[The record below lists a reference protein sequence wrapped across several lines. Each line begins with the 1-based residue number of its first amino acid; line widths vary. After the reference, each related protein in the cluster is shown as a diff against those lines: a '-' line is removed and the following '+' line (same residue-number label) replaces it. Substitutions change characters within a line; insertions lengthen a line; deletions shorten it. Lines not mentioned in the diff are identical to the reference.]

1 MRANDSL
8 FILISSLDR
17 RELIAVNRA
26 LLKNNASGKYRR
38 IFRSI
43 RSIGRAGKYVE
54 DDIIK
59 KSGCR
64 NKNAFSVSKNY
75 LYGIIVNILINLNTT
90 ASSDGMIKMQISF
103 IDLMYKRTLYS
114 KAYEQ
119 LKKTKRKAYIS
130 DNFLRL
136 VEIIRLERNLVIEL
150 ITPAKKTGVILSLF
164 EEEKTIL
171 AKINNISEYRCIEYQ
186 IRETISDTVSTGKKY
201 NHKLLGFRKRSVLS
215 SQKKALSFA
224 ALASFYNTNSII
236 SMYCD
241 DIKGTYRFRK
251 KLVEHIE
258 TRKDVKFENPTN
270 YIVSLYNLIESC
282 YEMLLPEEMITY
294 IYKLRLFAE
303 RVKIPEN
310 SKLLSDLGCSKQ
322 ELKYSLIKPDIDASE
337 KVSKILF
344 AYLGEY
350 KGKISGGEESEC
362 LYLIAVSDF
371 LTKSYED
378 AVINLNRI
386 ISYEKVNNEALNVNV
401 KTLNIISHFEL
412 RNVELVIYL
421 VNSLTRSLSSIKL
434 PGEFQTVLSKFL
446 KGLSLVNTDSELKFL
461 IDTNRK
467 AIAEYFSK
475 NNDQIMNNAIKGW
488 LNDKFK

>member
-1 MRANDSL
+1 MRKNDDL
-8 FILISSLDR
+8 FRLVSSLDR
-17 RELIAVNRA
+17 RELIAVNRE
-26 LLKNNASGKYRR
+26 LLKHNSSGKYRR

-43 RSIGRAGKYVE
+43 RSVGRAGNYVE
-54 DDIIK
+54 EDIIK
-59 KSGCR
+59 RAGCR
-64 NKNAFSVSKNY
+64 NKNAFSVAKNY
-75 LYGIIVNILINLNTT
+75 LYGNIVNILINLNTP
-90 ASSDGMIKMQISF
+90 ASSDGKIKIQISF

-150 ITPAKKTGVILSLF
+150 LPPAKKTRVILSLF

-186 IRETISDTVSTGKKY
+186 IRATISDAVSTGKKLSQ
-201 NHKLLGFRKRSVLS
+201 KLLGFRKRSVLS
-215 SQKKALSFA
+215 SEKKAMSFA

-236 SMYCD
+236 SMYSG
-241 DIKGTYRFRK
+241 DIKNTYRFRK

-282 YEMLLPEEMITY
+282 YEMLLPKEMINF

-303 RVKIPEN
+303 RVSIPEN

-337 KVSKILF
+337 KVSKLLL

-350 KGKISGGEESEC
+350 KGKISGAEESEC
-362 LYLIAVSDF
+362 LYLIAVSYF
-371 LTKSYED
+371 LLNKYDD
-378 AVINLNRI
+378 AAKLLNRI
-386 ISYEKVNNEALNVNV
+386 ISSEKVNNGIFLINV
-401 KTLNIISHFEL
+401 KLLNILTQYQMNNI
-412 RNVELVIYL
+412 ELVIYL
-421 VNSLTRSLSSIKL
+421 VSSLNRTLSSVKL
-434 PGEFQTVLSKFL
+434 PGDFQTALSGFL
-446 KGLSLVNTDSELKFL
+446 KELIAAKDEQDHL
-461 IDTNRK
+461 YLRNRYMK
-467 AIAEYFSK
+467 VITGYYFNNKDHISRTAVSGWMK
-475 NNDQIMNNAIKGW
+475 NK
-488 LNDKFK
+488 

>member
-1 MRANDSL
+1 MRKNDDL
-8 FILISSLDR
+8 FRLVSSLDR

-26 LLKNNASGKYRR
+26 LLKNKASGKYRR

-43 RSIGRAGKYVE
+43 RSVSRADNYVE
-54 DDIIK
+54 EDMMK
-59 KSGCR
+59 LAGCR
-64 NKNAFSVSKNY
+64 NKNAFSVAKNY
-75 LYGIIVNILINLNTT
+75 LYGNIVNILINLNTP
-90 ASSDGMIKMQISF
+90 ASSDGKIKIQISF

-150 ITPAKKTGVILSLF
+150 LPPAKKTRVILSLF

-186 IRETISDTVSTGKKY
+186 IRATISDAVSTGKKLSQ
-201 NHKLLGFRKRSVLS
+201 KLLGFRKRSVLS
-215 SQKKALSFA
+215 SEKKAMSFA

-236 SMYCD
+236 SMYSG
-241 DIKGTYRFRK
+241 DIKNTYRFRK

-258 TRKDVKFENPTN
+258 TRKDIKFENPTN

-282 YEMLLPEEMITY
+282 YEMLLPEEMINF
-294 IYKLRLFAE
+294 IYKLRLYAE
-303 RVKIPEN
+303 RVSIPEN

-322 ELKYSLIKPDIDASE
+322 ELKYSLIKPDIVASE
-337 KVSKILF
+337 KVSKLLL

-350 KGKISGGEESEC
+350 KGKISGVEESEC
-362 LYLIAVSDF
+362 LYLIAVSQF
-371 LTKSYED
+371 LANNYRE
-378 AVINLNRI
+378 AVKHFNTI
-386 ISYEKVNNEALNVNV
+386 ISSERVNDEHFLVNV
-401 KTLNIISHFEL
+401 KILNIISHFEL

-421 VNSLTRSLSSIKL
+421 VNSFSRNLNFVNL
-434 PGEFQTVLSKFL
+434 PGGFRKVLSKFL
-446 KGLSLVNTDSELKFL
+446 KGLSIVNTDPELKFL
-461 IDTNRK
+461 VGANRK
-467 AIAEYFSK
+467 SLAEYFSK
-475 NNDQIMNNAIKGW
+475 NNDHIMNNTVNVW
-488 LNDKFK
+488 LNDKLK